1 MTPADAVTYDS
12 VYDLMERLREYAIGA
27 REPRIIAKIAADE
40 LEKVQHRYELA
51 AAEAAYLRGEMENVQ
66 RDRMAQADNERLR
79 ELIKEWAE
87 ADSAND
93 FMANDTAAIRYA
105 RAMEALREEAN
116 R

>member
-1 MTPADAVTYDS
+1 MTDIV
-12 VYDLMERLREYAIGA
+12 ERLMSAVSLAAGRSSDERAMMN
-27 REPRIIAKIAADE
+27 EAADE
-40 LEKVQHRYELA
+40 IVR
-51 AAEAAYLRGEMENVQ
+51 LRGELENVQ
-66 RDRMAQADNERLR
+66 RDRMAQVDNERLR

-105 RAMEALREEAN
+105 RAMEALRQEAN